1 MERTLI
7 DSHPRNYKIK
17 STWITNLVQDKEL
30 ELSMER
36 RLRASIVIFGL
47 LLTSACS
54 SNSGSEINPQTGM
67 PEFLCPK
74 FKDLLE
80 NANKEV
86 WNLAE
91 FKTSVK
97 SAQDAVLEV
106 MSDAATVSVV
116 SEQPATGWLRDI
128 NENGK
133 DFLNYFDASSESTS
147 EDLIQIYGRWKANY
161 ELTRTYCP

>member
-1 MERTLI
+1 VERTLI
-7 DSHPRNYKIK
+7 ESHPRNYKIK
-17 STWITNLVQDKEL
+17 FTWVAKLVQDKEL
-30 ELSMER
+30 ESSMER
-36 RLRASIVIFGL
+36 RLMASIVIFGL

-54 SNSGSEINPQTGM
+54 TNSDSEINPQTGM

-86 WNLAE
+86 WDLAA
-91 FKTSVK
+91 FKTSVT

-106 MSDAATVSVV
+106 MSDAATISVV
-116 SEQPATGWLRDI
+116 SEQPASGWLRDI
-128 NENGK
+128 NENGR
-133 DFLNYFDASSESTS
+133 DFLNYFGTSSESTS